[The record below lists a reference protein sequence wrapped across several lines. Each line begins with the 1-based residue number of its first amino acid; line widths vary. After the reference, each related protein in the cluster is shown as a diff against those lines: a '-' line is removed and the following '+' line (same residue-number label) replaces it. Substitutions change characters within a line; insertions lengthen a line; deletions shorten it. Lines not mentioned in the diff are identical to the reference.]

1 MVCLDR
7 QGRGKEVDLTASNHS
22 GVQTEPV
29 ETVPFMPDI
38 FESTAEGGA
47 RLRAGRCTSCGA
59 LSFPRRTVCVHCG
72 PGHEIEVTVIEG
84 GGTVYASTVVRVP
97 SPVGLKAPYAYGYVD
112 LNDVPLRVF
121 GLFAQA
127 DAGGLTPGTPVR
139 LVAENLCRDAAGRE
153 LVAYKFASLKGAT
166 A

>member
-1 MVCLDR
+1 M
-7 QGRGKEVDLTASNHS
+7 DLTASNHS
-22 GVQTEPV
+22 GVQAEPV

-97 SPVGLKAPYAYGYVD
+97 SPVGLKPPYAYGYVD
-112 LNDVPLRVF
+112 LDDVPLRVF
-121 GLFAQA
+121 GLFARS
-127 DAGGLTPGTPVR
+127 DAEGMLPGTPVR
-139 LVAENLCRDAAGRE
+139 LVTENLYRDPAGRE
-153 LVAYKFASLKGAT
+153 LVSYRFASKMRAT
-166 A
+166 T